1 MNLLKDPWL
10 TFKFVDGHEE
20 VLPLSAI
27 VNPDIIDFSL
37 PRADFHG
44 AAYQF
49 MIGILQTIFSP
60 ADIDEWIDY
69 YEQPPSQHNLQNCL
83 KQAEHAFNVTGNAP
97 LFMQDFDDLM
107 DAKLTPI
114 SGLLIE
120 APGENTI
127 KNNIDHFVK
136 RGIGEEMSL
145 EMAVLALFTLQINAP
160 SGGQG
165 HRVGLRGGG
174 PLTTLIQPNPAHSSL
189 WHKVWMNIM
198 STDFS
203 GFPQA
208 DLFSSSVFPWLEK
221 TKTSEQED
229 SGVYA
234 NEVHP
239 LHMYWAM
246 PRRIRLCVDES
257 QGMCQ
262 ISGKLTSKLVRKY
275 RTKNRGYNYSGP
287 WSHPLTPYKWNPAKP
302 DEYPLSLKGK
312 PGGITYKIWDNLTLS
327 NSKEGQSSAMVVR
340 HYYRIAEELK
350 KELIQLP
357 QLWVFGYDMD
367 NMQARAWH
375 NNYTP
380 IFQLA
385 IRTQNELLQEVKF
398 LQTLASEALT
408 HSKKY
413 IKEAW
418 FTRPKEVTGD
428 LSFIDAQF
436 WQKTEAVFYETVAE
450 MVKSASE
457 IQFSPHSAKHWLDNI
472 SQEAIYLFDHH
483 ALEFSNASNMAQRV
497 NARLKLR
504 RELNAS
510 KLVKSFR
517 QAYNIQSN
525 T

>member
-10 TFKFVDGHEE
+10 TFKFADGHEE

-37 PRADFHG
+37 PRADFYG

-49 MIGILQTIFSP
+49 VIGILQTIFAP
-60 ADIDEWIDY
+60 TDIDEWLDF
-69 YEQPPSQHNLQNCL
+69 YEKPPGRQDLQSGL
-83 KQAEHAFNVTGNAP
+83 KKAEHAFNVTGNGP

-107 DAKLTPI
+107 DVKCAPI

-120 APGENTI
+120 APGKNTL
-127 KNNIDHFVK
+127 KNNTDHFVK

-145 EMAVLALFTLQINAP
+145 EMAALALFTLQINAP

-189 WHKVWMNIM
+189 WQKVWMNIM

-221 TKTSEQED
+221 TKTSEQEG

-246 PRRIRLCVDES
+246 PRRIRLCVDEN
-257 QGMCQ
+257 QGICQ
-262 ISGKLTSKLVRKY
+262 ISGQLTSRLVRNY

-287 WSHPLTPYKWNPAKP
+287 WSHPLTPYRWNPTKP
-302 DEYPLSLKGK
+302 DEAPLSLKGK

-327 NSKEGQSSAMVVR
+327 STKEGQNAAMVVR

-350 KELIQLP
+350 RELIQLP
-357 QLWVFGYDMD
+357 QLWVFGFEMD

-385 IRTQNELLQEVKF
+385 INTQNELLQEVKY
-398 LQTLASEALT
+398 LQKLASEILT
-408 HSKKY
+408 QSKKY

-418 FTRPKEVTGD
+418 FTRPKDVSGD
-428 LSFIDAQF
+428 LSFIDDQF
-436 WQKTEAVFYETVAE
+436 WQKTEAVFYESVAE
-450 MVKSASE
+450 MVKNSPDIQLSPDSA
-457 IQFSPHSAKHWLDNI
+457 QQWLSHI
-472 SQEAIYLFDHH
+472 SQVALKLFDQY
-483 ALEFSNASNMAQRV
+483 AIEFSNPTNMAKRV

-504 RELNAS
+504 RQLNAS
-510 KLVKSFR
+510 KLIKSFR